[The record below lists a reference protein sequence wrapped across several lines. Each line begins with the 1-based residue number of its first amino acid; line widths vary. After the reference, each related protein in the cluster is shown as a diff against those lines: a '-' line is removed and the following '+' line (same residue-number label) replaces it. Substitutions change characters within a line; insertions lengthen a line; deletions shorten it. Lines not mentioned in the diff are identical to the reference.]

1 MTAQRRLRVIVWGA
15 MERMCVA
22 EGICFRSVRGRLVGS
37 GRAEDAGASERSEME
52 ER

>member
-1 MTAQRRLRVIVWGA
+1 MVCGA

-22 EGICFRSVRGRLVGS
+22 GGICFRSVRRRLVGRS
-37 GRAEDAGASERSEME
+37 GRAEDVGGAASERSEMD